1 MEKKQAAEREEKER
15 LERQSQIKKGQKEL
29 EAMECALEEK
39 KRALLD
45 VQKMSKDMQ
54 EVVEAK
60 DVDKDENV
68 SVSTVNT
75 QSVGLSIIMSATLHI
90 DYISDKL

>member
-1 MEKKQAAEREEKER
+1 MQDA
-15 LERQSQIKKGQKEL
+15 
-29 EAMECALEEK
+29 
-39 KRALLD
+39 
-45 VQKMSKDMQ
+45 QKMSKDMQ
-54 EVVEAK
+54 EAVEAK

-68 SVSTVNT
+68 SVSTIDT